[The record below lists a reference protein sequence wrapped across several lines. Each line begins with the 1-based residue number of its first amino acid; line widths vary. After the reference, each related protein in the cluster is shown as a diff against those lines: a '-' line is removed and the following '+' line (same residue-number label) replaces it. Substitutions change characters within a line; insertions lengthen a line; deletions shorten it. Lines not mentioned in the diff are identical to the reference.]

1 MRKTPSSSS
10 VKGRF
15 DPPGDKCGLGHAC
28 GFCPQELGC
37 PLDKDAHNS
46 ELIAHRLAGIGTIIM
61 VVANKGGVGKSTVAA
76 NLAVALGTKGV
87 RTGLADADVHGPNA
101 PRIFGLQ
108 DLRVKVSA
116 QGLGTGCYD
125 SGDIDV
131 PVKIGSLGFLLPES
145 DTPVVWRDAYKHD
158 YIHHMIGSFDWGP
171 LDILVI
177 DMPPGTGNELI
188 TLTDMLEGQNLH
200 ALLVSSADAIV
211 LQDTLKAARFC
222 RERGVPILGL
232 VENYAGTVCPHC
244 GGEVELF
251 PRAAE
256 VKTFEEQDIK
266 TLARVPFMAEVAEGA
281 AAGRPAAG
289 KTGSL
294 AAELFGVVADACW
307 KTALDE
313 AGGEMLEDIVA
324 LVGEADVT
332 LAMETP
338 VGSCDVSADDIK
350 GLLKAERERL
360 NSGALADTG
369 ISGE

>member
-1 MRKTPSSSS
+1 MSETLSSNP

-37 PLDKDAHNS
+37 PLNKDAHNS
-46 ELIAHRLAGIGTIIM
+46 ELIAHRLAGIGSIIM
-61 VVANKGGVGKSTVAA
+61 VIANKGGIGKSTVAA
-76 NLAVALGTKGV
+76 NLAVALAARGL
-87 RTGLADADVHGPNA
+87 RTGLADADIHGPNA
-101 PRIFGLQ
+101 PRIFGMQ
-108 DLRVKVSA
+108 DVRAKVA
-116 QGLGTGCYD
+116 VNGLATGSYESD
-125 SGDIDV
+125 GLDV
-131 PVKIGSLGFLLPES
+131 PVKLGSLGFLLPES

-171 LDILVI
+171 LDVLVV

-188 TLTDMLEGQNLH
+188 TLTDMLEGSNLH

-251 PRAAE
+251 PRASE
-256 VKTFEEQDIK
+256 VEVFEEQNIK
-266 TLARVPFMAEVAEGA
+266 TLVRVPFMSEVAKGA

-289 KTGSL
+289 EAGSL
-294 AAELFGVVADACW
+294 AAELFGAVAEECW
-307 KTALDE
+307 KVALDD
-313 AGGEMLEDIVA
+313 AGGEMLQDIA
-324 LVGEADVT
+324 TLVGEADVKSVLET
-332 LAMETP
+332 LEVA
-338 VGSCDVSADDIK
+338 GDISATDIED
-350 GLLKAERERL
+350 LLKSEQERL
-360 NSGALADTG
+360 GSTG
-369 ISGE
+369 HGDVQKSGE